1 MPLSLE
7 QGAAGGGGAYRPE
20 FAPVVDR
27 PRNLAGLIPAK
38 LCILHETGQFAGTAH
53 GRRPR

>member
-38 LCILHETGQFAGTAH
+38 LCILHETGQFAGPAH